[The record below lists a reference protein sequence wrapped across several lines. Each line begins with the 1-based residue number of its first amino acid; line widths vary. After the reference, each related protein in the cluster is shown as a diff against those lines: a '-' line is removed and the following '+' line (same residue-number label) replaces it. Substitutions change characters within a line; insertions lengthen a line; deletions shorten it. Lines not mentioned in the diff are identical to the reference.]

1 MTLPNPNDWIEIVYR
16 RRKIALIAGTAMFSV
31 IAIATL
37 LWPPV
42 YSSSCQILVQDNR
55 AQLLVSPGLQ
65 PDAQQN
71 PAVVS
76 NPVNEQDLNS
86 ERELLTST
94 YLVRLALADLPLPAK
109 RAKTSGAVVGM
120 MKAVMRL
127 PITGYGAVHDIPR
140 MSPRDA
146 WAVEVADQL
155 SASVIKRSNILEV
168 EYRSH
173 DRRWTKFFLDRLL
186 SQYMD
191 YHAHI
196 SHDPQAQR
204 FFEEQKHLLET
215 RLDSSEEKMRDFQ
228 LKTGIGNLE
237 AQKQSMILQI
247 SDLEKQLASN
257 VAQMSAA
264 DQQIATIQNQLDKTS
279 PRIAKE
285 THSVQNLALQQLKPQ
300 VAQLRSERAE
310 LLSRYQPGSQRI
322 KEVDAKLA
330 AQEKILEQE
339 NHLEVNESSTDINP
353 IWVTLET
360 DLKQSTTA
368 AASHKAT
375 RDEVQRQIA
384 AAKEQ
389 LAELTTNGVQLER
402 LLRQV
407 TSDQDTYRAY
417 VRKSEEARAAEALN
431 RDKIL
436 NVSLAQPPAEPLQP
450 IFPVVSLNLSVG
462 LLLALA
468 VALAA
473 AYWAEEQD
481 PTIYSRSAVAEA
493 TGLPIVAIV
502 GHRM

>member
-1 MTLPNPNDWIEIVYR
+1 MTLPNLDDWMEIVYR
-16 RRKIALIAGTAMFSV
+16 RRRTALIAGLAMFSV
-31 IAIATL
+31 IAIGTL

-42 YSSSCQILVQDNR
+42 YSSTCQILVQDNR

-94 YLVRLALADLPLPAK
+94 YLVKLALADLPIPAS
-109 RAKTSGAVVGM
+109 RAKTHGAVVGM
-120 MKAVMRL
+120 MKAVIRL
-127 PITGYGAVHDIPR
+127 PLSGYGAMHDIPR
-140 MSPRDA
+140 VSPRDG
-146 WAVEVADQL
+146 WAMEVASQL
-155 SASVIKRSNILEV
+155 SASVIKRSNILEI

-173 DRRWTKFFLDRLL
+173 ERRWTKFFLDRLL

-204 FFEEQKHLLET
+204 FFEEQKNLLEV
-215 RLDSSEEKMRDFQ
+215 RLESSEEKLRDFQ

-237 AQKQSMILQI
+237 EQKHAMITRV
-247 SDLEKQLASN
+247 SDLEKELASN
-257 VAQMSAA
+257 VAQVSAA
-264 DQQIATIQNQLDKTS
+264 DQQIATIESQLDNTS

-300 VAQLRSERAE
+300 VAQLRAERAE
-310 LLSRYQPGSQRI
+310 LLSRYQAGSQRI
-322 KEVDAKLA
+322 KEINAKLA
-330 AQEKILEQE
+330 SEEKILEQE

-353 IWVTLET
+353 IWVSLET

-375 RDEVQRQIA
+375 RDEIQRQIG
-384 AAKEQ
+384 AAKAQ
-389 LAELTTNGVQLER
+389 LAQLTTNGVLVER
-402 LLRQV
+402 LQRQV

-450 IFPVVSLNLSVG
+450 IFPVVSLNLTVG

-468 VALAA
+468 LALAA
-473 AYWAEEQD
+473 AYWAEERD

-502 GHRM
+502 SHRM